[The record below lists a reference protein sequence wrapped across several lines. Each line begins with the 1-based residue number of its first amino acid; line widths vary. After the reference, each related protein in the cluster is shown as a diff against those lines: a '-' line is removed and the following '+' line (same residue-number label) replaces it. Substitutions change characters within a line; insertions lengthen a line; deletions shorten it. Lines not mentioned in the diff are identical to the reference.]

1 MIKRKIQ
8 LRLIT
13 GLVMI
18 SLLLSPV
25 LQGSAAKSQSTLPDY
40 TPTLDQFLEDIHA
53 LLAELMTINAEWDI
67 LAQDQL
73 QLLERLD
80 DVGAVS
86 ATYLSLAI
94 DGPTPT
100 PTPTPSPA
108 PTPSPIPTPAPT
120 PTPIPTPD
128 ITLSSTS
135 FEAANHLATGL
146 NGLLLVAL
154 QPAQP
159 APKPPFNGTASDELN
174 LTLDRINE
182 SFRRERQGADGRVL
196 NDDQIKI
203 LSKRLLDTALTYRD
217 SIRHTK
223 PPNPN
228 FRTLPGPRLRLQA
241 DLKKLQDV
249 LNQEIGNNLNNPNTA
264 HQREF
269 KRALDELKKFAEDY
283 DYKSLPSDIPPGPVP
298 LPRRR

>member
-80 DVGAVS
+80 DVGAVA

-120 PTPIPTPD
+120 PSPIPTPD

-146 NGLLLVAL
+146 NAVCCWWLYNQRSLRLSPL
-154 QPAQP
+154 QWH
-159 APKPPFNGTASDELN
+159 
-174 LTLDRINE
+174 
-182 SFRRERQGADGRVL
+182 
-196 NDDQIKI
+196 
-203 LSKRLLDTALTYRD
+203 SKRRVESY
-217 SIRHTK
+217 
-223 PPNPN
+223 
-228 FRTLPGPRLRLQA
+228 PG
-241 DLKKLQDV
+241 
-249 LNQEIGNNLNNPNTA
+249 
-264 HQREF
+264 
-269 KRALDELKKFAEDY
+269 
-283 DYKSLPSDIPPGPVP
+283 
-298 LPRRR
+298 